1 MAIPRLAAL
10 PPMRLHRLA
19 HPLSDRC
26 RNWRSCSPIPRR
38 AFVAKPRWRSNPSAQ
53 NPRAP
58 FANSHALGA
67 IGPGSRA
74 AVSALIER
82 LKTDPGPNYVFDSAI
97 YALGNIGPDAK
108 EALPTLEEISHRVR
122 LTAPA
127 HEAIL
132 QIEGK
137 PVPMYH

>member
-1 MAIPRLAAL
+1 MGAKSSLAVAELARAL
-10 PPMRLHRLA
+10 ADPVPYV
-19 HPLSDRC
+19 
-26 RNWRSCSPIPRR
+26 R
-38 AFVAKPRWRSNPSAQ
+38 AAA
-53 NPRAP
+53 AD
-58 FANSHALGA
+58 ALGA
-67 IGPGSRA
+67 IGPGSRS
-74 AVSALIER
+74 AVPALIER

-97 YALGNIGPDAK
+97 YALGDIGPDAK
-108 EALPTLEEISHRVR
+108 DAIPALKEISQRPR

>member
-1 MAIPRLAAL
+1 L
-10 PPMRLHRLA
+10 PSRVGAQSIGPKSSGAVPELTRA
-19 HPLSDRC
+19 LSD
-26 RNWRSCSPIPRR
+26 SVPYVR
-38 AFVAKPRWRSNPSAQ
+38 ASAAD
-53 NPRAP
+53 AP
-58 FANSHALGA
+58 GA

-74 AVSALIER
+74 VVSALIER
-82 LKTDPGPNYVFDSAI
+82 LKTDPGPNYAFDSAI

-122 LTAPA
+122 RTAPA

-137 PVPMYH
+137 PVPIYH